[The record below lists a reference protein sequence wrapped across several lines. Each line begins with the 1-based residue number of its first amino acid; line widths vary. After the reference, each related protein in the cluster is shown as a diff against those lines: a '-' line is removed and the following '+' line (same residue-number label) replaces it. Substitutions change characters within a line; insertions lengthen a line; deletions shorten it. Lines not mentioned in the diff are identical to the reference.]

1 MKADIFYLLLMPL
14 QSSLPS
20 GRLAFVPTQKDAPYF
35 FNLDIE
41 FLSVGEQQ
49 LVIEDIPIQ
58 IHSQVLD
65 KQIWLSECHY
75 QVGDIFSDVALTS
88 KQLIRTSLKE
98 ELRRQTGYDGSFIEE
113 YMVVAL
119 GQVEQAP
126 DEFIDQHA
134 VEFAHWLRTVD
145 KPLTTTETLEV
156 LSSRVRYSECD
167 LTVVDWEGAIIITEG
182 GQFQFDLALFKIGKY
197 QLLRYRLQDR
207 AIEKS
212 LQQLRRYVNR
222 RRPVWLPS
230 RYKTFRNIV
239 EQRLALLLGFEKTDQ
254 SLLLIGDWYSARV
267 YRLIVEQFSLN
278 NWKTIVQ
285 TKIDSLVA
293 INDIVYQD
301 LAFSG
306 RRLLDFIML
315 IGWLILLVGY
325 FILFFA
331 DLG

>member
-1 MKADIFYLLLMPL
+1 MTA
-14 QSSLPS
+14 
-20 GRLAFVPTQKDAPYF
+20 
-35 FNLDIE
+35 
-41 FLSVGEQQ
+41 
-49 LVIEDIPIQ
+49 
-58 IHSQVLD
+58 
-65 KQIWLSECHY
+65 
-75 QVGDIFSDVALTS
+75 
-88 KQLIRTSLKE
+88 
-98 ELRRQTGYDGSFIEE
+98 
-113 YMVVAL
+113 
-119 GQVEQAP
+119 
-126 DEFIDQHA
+126 
-134 VEFAHWLRTVD
+134 
-145 KPLTTTETLEV
+145 TETKEILN
-156 LSSRVRYSECD
+156 SRVRYSEYD
-167 LTVVDWEGAIIITEG
+167 LTIVDWEGAIIITEG
-182 GQFQFDLALFKIGKY
+182 RQFQFDLALFKIGKY
-197 QLLRYRLQDR
+197 QLLRYRLHDR

-212 LQQLRRYVNR
+212 LQQLRRYVKR

-267 YRLIVEQFSLN
+267 YRLIVGQFSLN

-285 TKIDSLVA
+285 TKIDSLVT

-331 DLG
+331 NLG